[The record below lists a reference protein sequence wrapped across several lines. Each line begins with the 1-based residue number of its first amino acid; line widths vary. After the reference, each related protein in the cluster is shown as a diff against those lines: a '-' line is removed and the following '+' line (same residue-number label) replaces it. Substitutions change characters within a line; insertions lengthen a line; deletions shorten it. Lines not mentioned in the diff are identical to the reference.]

1 MKIEYKEQLIECL
14 SRSTNISNNLSIFS
28 IVPPVDSLL
37 IPNEGDS
44 SRPKI
49 TPPST
54 RGFSSSPGILSYLGK
69 NTELFKKEITA
80 ATYLKQKKTSILTMA
95 QHLTENIKPSVS
107 PIEYR
112 LNGTWSAVKIYSNP
126 KKIYSILPIENNKE
140 HSISAPPAVLQSS
153 SESSSTPPAV
163 LQSSSESSS
172 TPPAVLQSSS
182 ESTNVPPAVLQSSS
196 ESTNVPPAVL
206 QSSSESTNVPPAVLQ
221 SSSSPFDIIPTTLQ
235 IPPALEHDQ
244 SLLEYNRFNRK
255 LVNNYY
261 KPDSL
266 EKSRIK
272 NVLFGNLSGSVKNN
286 KYINSQLELIPA
298 FAKGGIIG
306 KKSSTYAP
314 SWASDSPREQAGKNI
329 NLAMFNER
337 QNESIIIK
345 PEGKPIPTIGRI
357 NNSVGD
363 TSDQVTLLKKDI
375 AKIFQSIISLQTPN
389 TSSPGTPPKYPSNI
403 VRSGPNS
410 AQILIDSFREG
421 CSSMWSI
428 K

>member
-126 KKIYSILPIENNKE
+126 KKIYSILPIVNNKE
-140 HSISAPPAVLQSS
+140 HSISA
-153 SESSSTPPAV
+153 
-163 LQSSSESSS
+163 
-172 TPPAVLQSSS
+172 
-182 ESTNVPPAVLQSSS
+182 
-196 ESTNVPPAVL
+196 PPAVL

>member
-69 NTELFKKEITA
+69 NTELIKKEITA

-126 KKIYSILPIENNKE
+126 KKIYSILPIVNNKE

-153 SESSSTPPAV
+153 PESSRTPPAVLHSSSESTNVPPAV
-163 LQSSSESSS
+163 LQSSSESSR

-182 ESTNVPPAVLQSSS
+182 ESTNVPPAVLQS
-196 ESTNVPPAVL
+196 
-206 QSSSESTNVPPAVLQ
+206 
-221 SSSSPFDIIPTTLQ
+221 
-235 IPPALEHDQ
+235 
-244 SLLEYNRFNRK
+244 
-255 LVNNYY
+255 
-261 KPDSL
+261 
-266 EKSRIK
+266 
-272 NVLFGNLSGSVKNN
+272 
-286 KYINSQLELIPA
+286 
-298 FAKGGIIG
+298 
-306 KKSSTYAP
+306 
-314 SWASDSPREQAGKNI
+314 
-329 NLAMFNER
+329 
-337 QNESIIIK
+337 
-345 PEGKPIPTIGRI
+345 
-357 NNSVGD
+357 
-363 TSDQVTLLKKDI
+363 
-375 AKIFQSIISLQTPN
+375 
-389 TSSPGTPPKYPSNI
+389 
-403 VRSGPNS
+403 
-410 AQILIDSFREG
+410 
-421 CSSMWSI
+421 
-428 K
+428 

>member
-44 SRPKI
+44 SRPII

-126 KKIYSILPIENNKE
+126 KKIYSILPIVNNKE

-153 SESSSTPPAV
+153 SESSST
-163 LQSSSESSS
+163 
-172 TPPAVLQSSS
+172 
-182 ESTNVPPAVLQSSS
+182 
-196 ESTNVPPAVL
+196 PPAVL